1 MAKQRSPGAF
11 ACAVVLT
18 LALAVSS
25 QGRAHA
31 RDRDDGDRQQQ
42 KLLECNDTLKDD
54 FQPDSLTTV
63 LLVKA
68 FKKDDHLTLGTPT
81 PTTPQAANDV
91 CVVKLLVGPGNPG
104 PVGAPS
110 TSRGIG
116 IEIWLPARENW
127 NHRIHVTGG
136 GGWAGGNQTNL
147 TVLLRRPAPL
157 SLPPWKVP
165 SRRTL
170 TPGIAGPAAD
180 RSR

>member
-68 FKKDDHLTLGTPT
+68 FKKDDPLTLGTPT

-91 CVVKLLVGPGNPG
+91 CVVKLLVGPRNAG

-110 TSRGIG
+110 TSPGIG

-127 NHRIHVTGG
+127 NS
-136 GGWAGGNQTNL
+136 L
-147 TVLLRRPAPL
+147 TAVELKVVA
-157 SLPPWKVP
+157 SLTAK
-165 SRRTL
+165 L
-170 TPGIAGPAAD
+170 
-180 RSR
+180 